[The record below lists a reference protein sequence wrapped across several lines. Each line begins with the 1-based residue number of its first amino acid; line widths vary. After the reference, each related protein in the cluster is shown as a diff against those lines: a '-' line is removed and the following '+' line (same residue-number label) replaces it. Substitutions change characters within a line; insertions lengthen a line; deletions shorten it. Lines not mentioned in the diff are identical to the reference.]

1 MKTILIPVYSNFF
14 ARNFL
19 HTQALRTITER
30 GGTRLVLL
38 VPSAKLQ
45 YYQKEFAAPIVVIDT
60 LPALERGRVED
71 FFTLIET
78 SSIHTVTARMIHFWR
93 LMRHDSWLRFFAHL
107 PRFAFCR
114 MCWRLGKYGWWR
126 RAIRRA
132 YARMPSA
139 AFASALE
146 KYRPD
151 LVFCPTMLYDEPRI
165 IKEAGRRRIRTAGMI
180 LSWDNLYS
188 KTFLRAL
195 PDYLIV
201 QTDHIRVQA
210 LRLADYPSRR
220 VSVVGVPQYD
230 RHFRRVGI
238 EPRELF
244 LKKLG
249 GDPHKKLIVYAF
261 SGKPGFEI
269 EWKIVGLLA
278 DAIRLG
284 RIDNEVQVLLRPY
297 PRYDFPVHKLEAIR
311 NQYGFLVSQ
320 SAAHPE
326 LGPGGWDFD
335 PEAMSLAVNTLAHA
349 DVIINMFSTFFIEGA
364 IFDKPLIGIAF
375 DGAAPHSFWNSAVR
389 FFDWDHLREL
399 KPLGG
404 IRIVK
409 SEDEFIQA
417 LNVSLRSPGQLREG
431 RQRIVA
437 QQCQFTDGSSGE
449 RLAAA
454 LLAALDRQL

>member
-1 MKTILIPVYSNFF
+1 MKTILVPVYSNFF

-19 HTQALRTITER
+19 YTRAREIITGH
-30 GGTRLVLL
+30 GGIRLVLL

-45 YYQKEFAAPIVVIDT
+45 YYQKEFSAPAVVIDV
-60 LPALERGRVED
+60 LPGLERGRVED
-71 FFTLIET
+71 FFSLVET

-93 LMRHDSWLRFFAHL
+93 LMRHASWPRFLSHL

-114 MCWRLGKYGWWR
+114 ICWRLGKYGWWR

-132 YARMPSA
+132 YASLPSA
-139 AFASALE
+139 TFAPILE

-151 LVFCPTMLYDEPRI
+151 LVFCPTMLYDEPRLL
-165 IKEAGRRRIRTAGMI
+165 KEAGLRRIRTAGMI

-188 KTFLRAL
+188 KTFLRVL
-195 PDYLIV
+195 PDHLIV
-201 QTDHIRVQA
+201 QTDHIRAQA
-210 LRLADYPSRR
+210 QRLADYPARR

-230 RHFRRVGI
+230 RHFNRDGI
-238 EPRELF
+238 EPRESF

-249 GDPHKKLIVYAF
+249 GDPRKKLIVYAF

-269 EWKIVGLLA
+269 EWDIVGLLA
-278 DAIRLG
+278 DAIRRG
-284 RIDNEVQVLLRPY
+284 KVDGEVQVLLRPY

-311 NQYGFLVSQ
+311 GRYGFLVSQ

-326 LGPGGWDFD
+326 SGPAGWDFD
-335 PEAMSLAVNTLAHA
+335 PDAMALAANTLAHA
-349 DVIINMFSTFFIEGA
+349 DAIVNMFSTFFIEGA
-364 IFDKPLIGIAF
+364 IFDKPLIGVAF
-375 DGAAPHSFWNSAVR
+375 DGASGRSYWNSAVR

-399 KPLGG
+399 KPLEG

-409 SEDEFIQA
+409 SEGEFIEA
-417 LNVSLRSPGQLREG
+417 LNASLRSPGQLREG

-437 QQCQFTDGSSGE
+437 QQCQFTDGRSGE

-454 LLAALDRQL
+454 LLAALESV